1 MVSTDLHRFVF
12 ERCCQ
17 SRIPAIDKAS
27 DRNRRDD
34 LDDLRFVPMLAQ
46 LDEHFV
52 GDARNTLIITGSG
65 SDRAAATCNAAL
77 SACENSGLVV

>member
-17 SRIPAIDKAS
+17 SGVPAIDKAG

-52 GDARNTLIITGSG
+52 GDGVRHLPRCGR
-65 SDRAAATCNAAL
+65 DLKRRLL
-77 SACENSGLVV
+77 SR